1 MRSSRS
7 AVRDVFRARIVLLA
21 AKGWESRDIAAQLQV
36 NEGTVIGK
44 CYKRHRHTEY
54 LRSLREI
61 DRQTPKALDI
71 HLIVDNYSTHKH
83 ERLKGWLARHQRFHV
98 HFIPTSS

>member
-7 AVRDVFRARIVLLA
+7 AVRDVFRAGIVLLA
-21 AKGWESRDIAAQLQV
+21 AKVWESRDIAAQLQT

-44 CYKRHRHTEY
+44 CYNRHTEY

-83 ERLKGWLARHQRFHV
+83 ERVKAWLARHRRFHL